1 MPTETEKTISGFYD
15 GIFHFYEA
23 ANIFL
28 TFGLVRL
35 WRNQAA
41 RIALKNNPASCLD
54 LCCGTGDFAIALNKL
69 AVKKPKITG
78 LDLNPS
84 MLSIAAKKSN
94 FSFIL
99 GNARKLPFAHD
110 AFDLVGISFASRNIN
125 ISQEFF
131 VDTLKEVRRV
141 LKPGGVFINLETS
154 HPENPFI
161 HKIFLLYT
169 KIIIS
174 VLCLLSPKNAKAY
187 RFLSNSITE
196 FYTVEELSKILME
209 AGFKKAEF
217 SYLFFGA
224 AAIHKA
230 IK

>member
-1 MPTETEKTISGFYD
+1 
-15 GIFHFYEA
+15 
-23 ANIFL
+23 
-28 TFGLVRL
+28 
-35 WRNQAA
+35 
-41 RIALKNNPASCLD
+41 ASCLD

-154 HPENPFI
+154 HPENAFI
-161 HKIFLLYT
+161 HKIFLAYT
-169 KIIIS
+169 KTIIYI
-174 VLCLLSPKNAKAY
+174 LRLFSPKNAKAY
-187 RFLSNSITE
+187 LFLSNSIAS
-196 FYTVEELSKILME
+196 FYKAKELSEILLE
-209 AGFKKAEF
+209 AGFKKPEF
-217 SYLFFGA
+217 TYLFFGA
-224 AAIHKA
+224 AAIHKTT
-230 IK
+230 K